1 MARPTGASFLAGSHK
16 CEDKTLKQSIG
27 QFKYL
32 TFDVVGTL
40 IDFEGGLKACLAEIA
55 AEAGGAVDGEQALSL
70 YRATRYSADAGLF
83 PDDLVRVYADIA
95 PKLGLPAGHAFGER
109 LRDSAKIWKG
119 FPDSAAAL
127 ARLAKRYKLVAMT
140 NARRWALDHFEREL
154 GMPFYAT
161 FTVDDTATEKP
172 DPAFF
177 QQVFDFIVRDGGSK
191 SDILHVAQ
199 SQYHDIGISRQLG
212 LTNCWIERRHAQQGY
227 GGTIEPA
234 EFTPPDFHFHTLA
247 QLADAVDVETRRAAS

>member
-1 MARPTGASFLAGSHK
+1 MENSLGR
-16 CEDKTLKQSIG
+16 
-27 QFKYL
+27 FKYL

-55 AEAGGAVDGEQALSL
+55 AEAGCAVDGEQALSL
-70 YRATRYSADAGLF
+70 YRAARYSADADLF
-83 PDDLVRVYADIA
+83 PDDLVRVYGIIA
-95 PKLGLPAGHAFGER
+95 PKLGLPAGQRLGER
-109 LRDSAKIWKG
+109 LRDSAKTWRG
-119 FPDSAAAL
+119 FSDSAAAL
-127 ARLAKRYKLVAMT
+127 ARLANRYKLIAMT

-177 QQVFDFIVRDGGSK
+177 HQVIEFVVRDGGSK
-191 SDILHVAQ
+191 PDILHVAQ

-234 EFTPPDFHFHTLA
+234 EFTQPDFHFHSLA
-247 QLADAVDVETRRAAS
+247 NLADAVEFETRSVAS